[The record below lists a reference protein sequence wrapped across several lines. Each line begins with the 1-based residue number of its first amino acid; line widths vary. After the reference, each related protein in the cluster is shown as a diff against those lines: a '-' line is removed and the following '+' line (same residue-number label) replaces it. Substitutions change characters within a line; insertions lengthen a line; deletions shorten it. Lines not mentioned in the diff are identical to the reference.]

1 MVAELLSGQ
10 PWEIT
15 VTGTELPTLAVTKPD
30 GTTLTPAVVFEQ
42 STDWDDQLCLP
53 VGTYAYIATVPGA
66 TMVVAGRWLATVS
79 DTSGVLSVEQAFVTA
94 VTASTDYPDADS
106 LNDWLG
112 GDGAHSFTAEELA
125 EEMAVALRKQRGRC
139 RVPAAMPP
147 ELREAAHRRAA
158 RLLYM
163 RRQLTAEP
171 RTDGDFDTPAFL
183 PPGRDFS
190 TRELESGYLR
200 TPMG

>member
-10 PWEIT
+10 LWEIT
-15 VTGTELPTLAVTKPD
+15 VTGVELPTLAVTKPD

-42 STDWDDQLCLP
+42 STDWDELACLP
-53 VGTYAYIATVPGA
+53 VGTYAYVATVPGA
-66 TMVVAGRWLATVS
+66 TMTVAGRWLATIT
-79 DTSGVLSVEQAFVTA
+79 DTSGLLAVEQGFVTA
-94 VTASTDYPDADS
+94 VTASTAYPDADS

-112 GDGAHSFTAEELA
+112 GTGAHSFTPDELA

-139 RVPAAMPP
+139 RVPAAMPEP
-147 ELREAAHRRAA
+147 LREAAHRRAA
-158 RLLYM
+158 RLLYL

-190 TRELESGYLR
+190 TRELEAQYLK
-200 TPMG
+200 TPVG